1 MHLIGT
7 PCSES
12 LLSIRSN
19 VEEDQIIEF
28 TIETDEPIIILY
40 KPIVLKS
47 VKEDILYFRLLISY
61 QFLYCVLHSSCAI
74 NTIE

>member
-19 VEEDQIIEF
+19 VEEVIELS
-28 TIETDEPIIILY
+28 IETDEPIIILY
-40 KPIVLKS
+40 PPIVLKS
-47 VKEDILYFRLLISY
+47 DEERYFVLLSFKQLSIFIL
-61 QFLYCVLHSSCAI
+61 CAS
-74 NTIE
+74 